1 MVVHFKLK
9 RIMNSNTLKSDL
21 KRLKMALI
29 VSTLI
34 QIAYF
39 GVIFTNDKLWI
50 KLDYDFKANYVI
62 GSFHIIVMI
71 IFLWYNW
78 KKMPIEKS
86 KKKDNTYMIL
96 FLGIIGMWL
105 WMPSKKQI
113 EKMNTTHNN
122 ASIP

>member
-1 MVVHFKLK
+1 MKTK
-9 RIMNSNTLKSDL
+9 TLKADL
-21 KRLKMALI
+21 KILKIALI
-29 VSTLI
+29 VSTVI

-39 GVIFTNDKLWI
+39 VVIFTNDKLWI
-50 KLDYDFKANYVI
+50 TLDYDFKANYVI
-62 GSFHIIVMI
+62 GIIHIAVMI

-78 KKMPIEKS
+78 KKMPIERS

-96 FLGIIGMWL
+96 FLGIVGMWL

-122 ASIP
+122 A